1 MTLNLENAGGVV
13 PRCSGKKVLQI
24 ANFAKFTGKQACN
37 FINPLTTNV
46 PHHTETSQLIYNA
59 NQLTDFYRMGNIGF

>member
-1 MTLNLENAGGVV
+1 MFWKKGILANL
-13 PRCSGKKVLQI
+13 
-24 ANFAKFTGKQACN
+24 AKFTGKQACN

-46 PHHTETSQLIYNA
+46 PHHTETSQLTYNA